1 MRNENKAEELG
12 PEEMHMKDEQVP
24 MGSGFG
30 RTTTAQEVTAG
41 VQMQGKT
48 VIVTG
53 GYSGLGLETTR
64 ALAQAGAS
72 VVVPTRS
79 PDKARSALAGIPGV
93 EQAPLDLLD
102 PASIDAFACRFLQ
115 SGRPLH
121 ALINSA
127 GIMAP
132 PLHRDASGNESQWSA
147 NHLGHFRLTA
157 RLWPALRSARGA
169 RVVSVSSRGHRI
181 GGIDFDDPNFI
192 RRPYE
197 KWKAYGQAKTANAL
211 FAIGLDARGKA
222 DDVRAFSLHPG
233 TILTDLLRDLTDED
247 LLAFGV
253 QRSEVLART
262 AAGRSVDEGG
272 AFKNAQQGAATSLWC
287 ATSEQLAGRG
297 GVYCEDVDIAARVS
311 ADHPGAEGVRP
322 WAADPDLAE
331 RLWLLSEKTTGVALG
346 SVP

>member
-1 MRNENKAEELG
+1 MKNGNQAEELG
-12 PEEMHMKDEQVP
+12 PEEMHMKDQQTP
-24 MGSGFG
+24 LGSGFG
-30 RTTTAQEVTAG
+30 RTTTAQQVMAD

-64 ALAQAGAS
+64 ALALAGAS
-72 VVVPTRS
+72 FVVPART

-102 PASIDAFACRFLQ
+102 PASIDAFARWFLE
-115 SGRPLH
+115 GRRPLH

-132 PLHRDASGNESQWSA
+132 PLRRDASGNESQWSA
-147 NHLGHFRLTA
+147 NHLGHFRLTT
-157 RLWPALRSARGA
+157 RLWPALRRAEGA

-192 RRPYE
+192 RKPYD

-211 FAIGLDARGKA
+211 FAIALDVRGKA
-222 DDVRAFSLHPG
+222 DGVRAFSLHPG

-253 QRSEVLART
+253 QRSEVTART
-262 AAGRSVDEGG
+262 TAGRSVDEGG
-272 AFKNAQQGAATSLWC
+272 GFKNPQQGAATSLWC
-287 ATSEQLAGRG
+287 ATSKQLADRG
-297 GVYCEDVDIAARVS
+297 GVYCEDVDIASRVP
-311 ADHPGAEGVRP
+311 ADYPGPEGVRP
-322 WAADPDLAE
+322 WAADPVLAE
-331 RLWLLSEKTTGVALG
+331 RLWRLSEKATGVMLG
-346 SVP
+346 